1 MVLSA
6 EFFSKQ
12 SHESG
17 PGFWLK
23 PSKAEFTHSERDKLF
38 DKIRTWCVEVLQWQ
52 FNILQS

>member
-6 EFFSKQ
+6 EFCSKQ